1 MAALRFQPRC
11 IESAILALRGGIA
24 IEISTIAGERLNG
37 PQAHFI
43 NGKRVASGPL
53 RDVLDPASG
62 KAISQ
67 LRLGGKKE
75 IDDAV
80 AAARAALP
88 AWASVAPDER
98 ARLILKFAELMEGK
112 AEQITELAIL
122 DGGLPRMIAEGA
134 APFAALFLR
143 YYAGWTNKMTG
154 RTLPS
159 SAMGKSP
166 NDLLAYTLREP
177 IGVVGAITPWNYPYG
192 MEMLKIAPVLAAG
205 CTLVLKPAE
214 DAPVAGLLMAEL
226 AHEAGVP
233 DGVFNVVNGLGEEA
247 GAALSAH
254 DDVDKIAFT
263 GSTEVGR
270 IIVKAAAGNLKK
282 VSLELGG
289 KSPVFVFPDADLATT
304 VPGVAMAG
312 FLLSGQ
318 NCVCGSRVFV
328 HEKIADELAGGIA
341 AFATNMQIGPGSDPA
356 NMIGPL
362 ITERQ
367 CERVEGMIGRAEKE
381 GARRISGGNR
391 VKRDGWFIEP
401 TLFADCEPGME
412 IVRDEVFGPVI
423 TMQTFSDDEDFEA
436 LAARGNDTTYGLSGS
451 VWTRDLETAMR
462 MTRLIDAGQVGV
474 NCHAAMDPTMPFG
487 GNKQS
492 GWGREFGEAALDL
505 YTKTKA
511 VTLSWS

>member
-341 AFATNMQIGPGSDPA
+341 AFAANMQIGPGSDPA

>member
-1 MAALRFQPRC
+1 MD
-11 IESAILALRGGIA
+11 
-24 IEISTIAGERLNG
+24 ISTQAAERLG
-37 PQAHFI
+37 KPQPHFI
-43 NGKRVASGPL
+43 NGARVSSGRL
-53 RDVLDPASG
+53 RDVLDPATG
-62 KAISQ
+62 NAISQ
-67 LRLGGKKE
+67 LHLGGAGE
-75 IDDAV
+75 IDAAV

-88 AWASVAPDER
+88 GWAAVAPDER
-98 ARLILKFAELMEGK
+98 AQLLLKFAELLDRN
-112 AEQITELAIL
+112 AEPITEISVL

-134 APFAALFLR
+134 APFATLFLR
-143 YYAGWTNKMTG
+143 YYAGWTNKITG

-166 NDLLAYTLREP
+166 SDLLAYTLREP
-177 IGVVGAITPWNYPYG
+177 IGVVGAITPWNYPFG

-214 DAPVAGLLMAEL
+214 DAPTAALMMAEL
-226 AHEAGVP
+226 AHEAGFP

-254 DDVDKIAFT
+254 GDVDKIAFT

-318 NCVCGSRVFV
+318 NCVCGSRLFV
-328 HEKIADELAGGIA
+328 HEKIADDLAGGIA
-341 AFATNMQIGPGSDPA
+341 EFARGMQVGPGSDPA

-362 ITERQ
+362 ISERQ
-367 CERVEGMIGRAEKE
+367 CDRVEGMIARAEKE
-381 GARRISGGNR
+381 GARRVTGGKR
-391 VKRDGWFIEP
+391 LERDGWFIEP
-401 TLFADCEPGME
+401 TLFAGCGPDMQ

-423 TMQTFSDDEDFEA
+423 AMQTFSGDEDFES